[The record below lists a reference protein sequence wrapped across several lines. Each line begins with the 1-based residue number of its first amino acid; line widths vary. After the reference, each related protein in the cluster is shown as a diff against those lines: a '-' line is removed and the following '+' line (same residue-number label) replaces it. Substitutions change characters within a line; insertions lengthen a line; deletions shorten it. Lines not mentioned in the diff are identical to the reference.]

1 MEDGI
6 TKIGNNYVY
15 MESQRG
21 GLILMNINKHS
32 GSLCFS
38 RDHCC
43 DKRFFSVSLYVI
55 LILSSSE

>member
-43 DKRFFSVSLYVI
+43 DKRFFQLVSKLF
-55 LILSSSE
+55 